1 MGSDQAVLTIQKR
14 FAHVERGLLVED
26 VDAGG
31 SNGAAAEGVSEIL
44 RDDYGTAGHVD
55 QDG

>member
-1 MGSDQAVLTIQKR
+1 MGSDQAVLAIQKR
-14 FAHVERGLLVED
+14 FAHVERGFLIED
-26 VDAGG
+26 VDG
-31 SNGAAAEGVSEIL
+31 SGSDGAAAEGVSEIL